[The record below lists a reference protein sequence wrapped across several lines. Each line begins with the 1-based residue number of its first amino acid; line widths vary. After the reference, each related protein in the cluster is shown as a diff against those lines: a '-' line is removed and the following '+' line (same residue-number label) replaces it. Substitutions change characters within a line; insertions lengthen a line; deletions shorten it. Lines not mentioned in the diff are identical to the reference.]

1 MHLNPGCMP
10 VPIVN
15 APAIFFEISYSPLRL
30 VPKSLL
36 INYINVNTTDNSSV
50 LIIPSLNASYFFPFA
65 NILILYSSIAKLS
78 PSIDS

>member
-1 MHLNPGCMP
+1 MHLNPGCML

-15 APAIFFEISYSPLRL
+15 APAIFFGISYSPLRL

-36 INYINVNTTDNSSV
+36 INYTNVNTTDNSSV
-50 LIIPSLNASYFFPFA
+50 LIIPSLNASYSFPFA

-78 PSIDS
+78 PSIDR